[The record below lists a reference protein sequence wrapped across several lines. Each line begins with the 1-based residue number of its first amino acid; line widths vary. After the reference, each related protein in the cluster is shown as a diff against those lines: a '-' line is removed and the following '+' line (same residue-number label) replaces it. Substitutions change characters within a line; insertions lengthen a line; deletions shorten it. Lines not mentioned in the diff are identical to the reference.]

1 MPLSP
6 DCILPHQVP
15 DIPLLRPATLTLTI
29 FLLLLPKYLVLYNTI
44 DSDVALA
51 YFTTATVTTAVMY
64 LIMSLVIVHEN
75 KKLILRALNLVHEVE
90 FNEKEKAW
98 ARLI

>member
-29 FLLLLPKYLVLYNTI
+29 FLLLLPKYLVLYNTTQYSI
-44 DSDVALA
+44 QYSDVALGLPHHDS
-51 YFTTATVTTAVMY
+51 VTSAVVEVT
-64 LIMSLVIVHEN
+64 MSLVTFMKCPRFQIRAYLV
-75 KKLILRALNLVHEVE
+75 KGLLR
-90 FNEKEKAW
+90 
-98 ARLI
+98 

>member
-44 DSDVALA
+44 DSVVALGLPHHDP
-51 YFTTATVTTAVMY
+51 VTSAVVEV
-64 LIMSLVIVHEN
+64 IMSLVTFMKCPRFHIWAYLV
-75 KKLILRALNLVHEVE
+75 KGLLR
-90 FNEKEKAW
+90 
-98 ARLI
+98 